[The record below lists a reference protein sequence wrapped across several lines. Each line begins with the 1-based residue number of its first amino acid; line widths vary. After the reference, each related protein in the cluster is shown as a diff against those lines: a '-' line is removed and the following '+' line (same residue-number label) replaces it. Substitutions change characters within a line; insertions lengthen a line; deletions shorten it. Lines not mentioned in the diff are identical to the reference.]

1 MHPILYLLNTLLDLY
16 SFILICW
23 VVLNW
28 LVKLNMV
35 NIYNE
40 TISSIMHILNQLT
53 YPPLKIIRRYIP
65 PFNGLDLSIMIL
77 LITIHFVKYTVAY
90 YFR

>member
-1 MHPILYLLNTLLDLY
+1 MIYLLNTLLDLY

-28 LVKLNMV
+28 LIKLNMV

-40 TISSIMHILNQLT
+40 IVSSIMHILNQLT

-77 LITIHFVKYTVAY
+77 LIAIRFVQYTMNY
-90 YFR
+90 YF

>member
-1 MHPILYLLNTLLDLY
+1 MHPIIYLLNTLLDLY

-40 TISSIMHILNQLT
+40 TVNSIMHILNQLT

-65 PFNGLDLSIMIL
+65 PFNRLDLSIMIL

>member
-1 MHPILYLLNTLLDLY
+1 M
-16 SFILICW
+16 
-23 VVLNW
+23 LNW
-28 LVKLNMV
+28 LIKLNMV

-40 TISSIMHILNQLT
+40 IVSSIMHILNQLT

-77 LITIHFVKYTVAY
+77 LIAIRFVQYTMNY
-90 YFR
+90 YF

>member
-1 MHPILYLLNTLLDLY
+1 MHPIIYLLNTLLDLY

-23 VVLNW
+23 IVLD
-28 LVKLNMV
+28 LLIRLNIV
-35 NIYNE
+35 NVYNN
-40 TISSIMHILNQLT
+40 TVNRIMRTLNQLT

>member
-1 MHPILYLLNTLLDLY
+1 MHPTIYLLNTLLDLY

-23 VVLNW
+23 IVLD
-28 LVKLNMV
+28 LLIRLNIV
-35 NIYNE
+35 NVYND
-40 TISSIMHILNQLT
+40 TVNRIMRTLNQLT

>member
-1 MHPILYLLNTLLDLY
+1 MHPIIYLLNTLLDFY

-23 VVLNW
+23 IILDLLIRLNI
-28 LVKLNMV
+28 V
-35 NIYNE
+35 NVYND
-40 TISSIMHILNQLT
+40 TVNRIMRTLNQLT

-77 LITIHFVKYTVAY
+77 LIAIRFVQYTMNY
-90 YFR
+90 YF

>member
-1 MHPILYLLNTLLDLY
+1 MHT
-16 SFILICW
+16 
-23 VVLNW
+23 LNW
-28 LVKLNMV
+28 L
-35 NIYNE
+35 
-40 TISSIMHILNQLT
+40 
-53 YPPLKIIRRYIP
+53 PLKIIRRYIP

>member
-1 MHPILYLLNTLLDLY
+1 MHPIIYLLNTLLDLY

-23 VVLNW
+23 IVLD
-28 LVKLNMV
+28 LLIRLNIV
-35 NIYNE
+35 NVYND
-40 TISSIMHILNQLT
+40 TVNRIMRTLNQLT